1 MFMQKALALTTSN
14 IIQLLLKNKMNG
26 LVELHQS
33 LFPTY
38 QGGLNGTHGTFLK
51 DQETQAKASP
61 LYIIPLVSGTIKR
74 KNFEWN
80 DVWCGE
86 HVSTN
91 MKVCT

>member
-1 MFMQKALALTTSN
+1 
-14 IIQLLLKNKMNG
+14 MNG

-33 LFPTY
+33 LFPTP
-38 QGGLNGTHGTFLK
+38 QLSRGLNGTHGTFLK

-61 LYIIPLVSGTIKR
+61 LHIIPLVNGTIKH

-80 DVWCGE
+80 DVWRGE

>member
-1 MFMQKALALTTSN
+1 M
-14 IIQLLLKNKMNG
+14 G
-26 LVELHQS
+26 LMEPL
-33 LFPTY
+33 
-38 QGGLNGTHGTFLK
+38 LK

-61 LYIIPLVSGTIKR
+61 LHIIPLVSGTIMH

-91 MKVCT
+91 MKVCG

>member
-1 MFMQKALALTTSN
+1 MG
-14 IIQLLLKNKMNG
+14 LLNFTKVYFQHLN
-26 LVELHQS
+26 
-33 LFPTY
+33 Y
-38 QGGLNGTHGTFLK
+38 QGGLNGTHGTFSK

-61 LYIIPLVSGTIKR
+61 LHIIPLVSGTIMH

-91 MKVCT
+91 MKVCA